1 LASALEPGLVPEKTK
16 KLALAL
22 ELVQELEPETIPVKH

>member
-16 KLALAL
+16 KLAL
-22 ELVQELEPETIPVKH
+22 ELVQELEPGTIPVKH